1 MEHTSPSGE
10 MEQGH
15 NVWSHSQAYSAQV
28 PITDMYG
35 PTAWDADLQ
44 CLVVTTDTARG
55 GDKVNEER
63 KQKVSFH
70 FSILIVLMHTFYRA
84 YLLWIFIWWS

>member
-1 MEHTSPSGE
+1 ML
-10 MEQGH
+10 
-15 NVWSHSQAYSAQV
+15 SHSQVCIQV
-28 PITDMYG
+28 PITDVYG

-63 KQKVSFH
+63 KRKVCYKFANFDCVIHTSMAG
-70 FSILIVLMHTFYRA
+70 IVPSGYSYGRA
-84 YLLWIFIWWS
+84 GGVKG